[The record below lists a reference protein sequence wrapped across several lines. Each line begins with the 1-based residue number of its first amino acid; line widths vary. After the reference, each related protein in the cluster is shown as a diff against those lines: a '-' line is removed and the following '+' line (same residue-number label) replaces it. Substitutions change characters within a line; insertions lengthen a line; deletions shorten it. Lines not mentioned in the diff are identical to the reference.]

1 MLVQEWVDKNPPE
14 EDRSTS
20 RDIIVDEPN
29 VSYTS
34 SDDLENE
41 LALTLIKDDSI

>member
-34 SDDLENE
+34 SRSIFDDINE
-41 LALTLIKDDSI
+41 